1 VACCGFL
8 VAFCYAAADV
18 VLPLWATHDLGLDAA
33 DWARLRSLRFAGV
46 GVILL
51 GAVSDRLGPRR
62 CAAGALLASGLV
74 TALFRL
80 NSRTVLWAL
89 MPVFGALV
97 STAMINL
104 NTLTQA
110 VSATRPGVANTVYR
124 SVGAGAAIMAPV
136 AATFLAV
143 AWGGYPAVFL
153 LLALLSALGAW
164 VLLAYP
170 AAEPVR
176 PFGHPWQEL
185 RGMWRGYAG
194 ALREKPLMRYL
205 HLSQVWFSSLGCVGG
220 FAAIRLTRELG
231 LSDRAFG
238 VLSTCCG
245 VLTFALIAGTGL
257 CLDRMSLRRLHVGAG
272 VVAAAGALLMGAS
285 DSPWLTAAGMLVAT
299 PCSTVLIAPAS
310 MWVSQAAGGASQVA
324 AFAVHKVITALYLST
339 AMFLFGVLESRLGI
353 RGVLLL
359 GGGVGLCTALGFL
372 WLPEPPCLRGP
383 GPSGVVACPPPGPGG
398 YTTTADSLARP
409 RAATQEGERSR
420 PNAERRTPN
429 AER

>member
-1 VACCGFL
+1 
-8 VAFCYAAADV
+8 
-18 VLPLWATHDLGLDAA
+18 
-33 DWARLRSLRFAGV
+33 
-46 GVILL
+46 
-51 GAVSDRLGPRR
+51 
-62 CAAGALLASGLV
+62 
-74 TALFRL
+74 
-80 NSRTVLWAL
+80 
-89 MPVFGALV
+89 
-97 STAMINL
+97 
-104 NTLTQA
+104 
-110 VSATRPGVANTVYR
+110 
-124 SVGAGAAIMAPV
+124 
-136 AATFLAV
+136 
-143 AWGGYPAVFL
+143 
-153 LLALLSALGAW
+153 
-164 VLLAYP
+164 
-170 AAEPVR
+170 
-176 PFGHPWQEL
+176 
-185 RGMWRGYAG
+185 
-194 ALREKPLMRYL
+194 
-205 HLSQVWFSSLGCVGG
+205 
-220 FAAIRLTRELG
+220 
-231 LSDRAFG
+231 
-238 VLSTCCG
+238 